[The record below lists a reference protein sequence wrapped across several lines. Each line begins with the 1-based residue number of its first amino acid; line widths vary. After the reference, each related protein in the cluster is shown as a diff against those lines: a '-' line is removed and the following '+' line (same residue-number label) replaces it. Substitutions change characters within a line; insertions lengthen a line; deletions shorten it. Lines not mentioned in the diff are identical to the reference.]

1 MTETTSGTPVE
12 WLFLP
17 TTAGPSVEW
26 TEVTVTVAEPSPEAP
41 IYYGATS
48 PNIRPAG
55 DPDD

>member
-1 MTETTSGTPVE
+1 MGETTSGSPVE
-12 WLFLP
+12 WFLP
-17 TTAGPSVEW
+17 AGGPLVEW
-26 TEVTVTVAEPSPEAP
+26 TEVTVTVAEPSPEAY

>member
-48 PNIRPAG
+48 PNIRPAE
-55 DPDD
+55 DP